1 MKKLITF
8 LLIVAVLASCS
19 TKTVDPCKECCKS
32 WHYQVTLED
41 SAMVITDHGRHVATV
56 PYEQTGILDS
66 VFMADNE

>member
-1 MKKLITF
+1 MKKLIAF
-8 LLIVAVLASCS
+8 LLLVAVVASCQP
-19 TKTVDPCKECCKS
+19 DRRYECCKS

-56 PYEQTGILDS
+56 PYEKTGILDS